1 MPSRP
6 ANSVA
11 TTPSCDGKA
20 VSVALCEAA
29 FNARSER
36 ERERGRE
43 TGIAWHGPQF
53 LRNWREMVRESESER
68 YSVYM
73 FFNVKDPVLIVFVY
87 MCAAKTWGDR
97 HLELVIGRQPG

>member
-1 MPSRP
+1 MPG
-6 ANSVA
+6 V
-11 TTPSCDGKA
+11 
-20 VSVALCEAA
+20 
-29 FNARSER
+29 R

>member
-1 MPSRP
+1 
-6 ANSVA
+6 
-11 TTPSCDGKA
+11 
-20 VSVALCEAA
+20 
-29 FNARSER
+29 
-36 ERERGRE
+36 
-43 TGIAWHGPQF
+43 
-53 LRNWREMVRESESER
+53 MVRESESER